1 MNSQANDLN
10 LNIYQQL
17 LFQDENKDIPN
28 LKSANIQRKCL
39 AQILKASH
47 KR

>member
-1 MNSQANDLN
+1 MNSQQIDFS

-17 LFQDENKDIPN
+17 LFQDDNKDISN
-28 LKSANIQRKCL
+28 SKANIQRKCL
-39 AQILKASH
+39 AQILKASY